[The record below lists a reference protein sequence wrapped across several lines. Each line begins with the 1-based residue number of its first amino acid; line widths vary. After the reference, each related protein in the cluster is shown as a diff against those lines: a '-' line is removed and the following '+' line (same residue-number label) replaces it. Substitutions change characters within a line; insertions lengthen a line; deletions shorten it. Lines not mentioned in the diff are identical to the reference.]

1 MDEVHGTRVARGSM
15 PGRGSTVAA
24 VFAGLHEAMPLPVAA
39 RELARSGVPVFP
51 CVPGEKGPM
60 VTYGYR
66 EASRDLRRVDA
77 WWRWQPGANI
87 AIPTGHFS
95 GLVVVDIDVHGVNGY
110 EASARAARA
119 GLIPAPLAEVR
130 TPTGG
135 RHLYFPADPGQEQ
148 RSWHVADAGVDFRGD
163 GGYVIVAPSV
173 LALGGRRIPYRVET
187 VTHDAAAGVDAEG
200 LRDFLDPRPDPV
212 PFPASQVDR
221 SVNAGRLAVW
231 VSRRVEGERNAG
243 LFWAACRMAEHGTP
257 PNEALSALGPA
268 AVQAGLEE
276 REIRRTV
283 GSAYRQVH
291 TYGPS
296 TRAPLRAEGQ
306 TLARA
311 TPQVSP
317 RVRAQ
322 VL

>member
-1 MDEVHGTRVARGSM
+1 MDEVHGTRAARGST
-15 PGRGSTVAA
+15 PGRDSTIAA
-24 VFAGLHEAMPLPVAA
+24 VFDGLGVGVPLPVAA
-39 RELARSGVPVFP
+39 HRLAAAGVPVFP
-51 CVPGEKGPM
+51 CVPGQKGPM

-87 AIPTGHFS
+87 AIPTGRFS

-163 GGYVIVAPSV
+163 GGYVIVAPSA
-173 LALGGRRIPYRVET
+173 LALDGRRIPYRVET
-187 VTHDAAAGVDAEG
+187 VTHDAAARVDAEG

-221 SVNAGRLAVW
+221 SVDAGQLAAW

-243 LFWAACRMAEHGTP
+243 LFWAACGLVLGGV
-257 PNEALSALGPA
+257 PNG
-268 AVQAGLEE
+268 
-276 REIRRTV
+276 
-283 GSAYRQVH
+283 
-291 TYGPS
+291 
-296 TRAPLRAEGQ
+296 
-306 TLARA
+306 
-311 TPQVSP
+311 
-317 RVRAQ
+317 
-322 VL
+322 